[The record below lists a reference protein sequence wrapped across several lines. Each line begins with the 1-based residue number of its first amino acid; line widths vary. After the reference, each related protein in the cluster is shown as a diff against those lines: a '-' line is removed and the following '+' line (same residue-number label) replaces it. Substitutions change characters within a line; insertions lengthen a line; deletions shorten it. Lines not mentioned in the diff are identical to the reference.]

1 MVGIAQVVTCAWTHP
16 ALMSGLAGD
25 PIFRLT
31 LSDSAST
38 AETSPRG
45 DPQQEKTLALFDEL
59 RGPLRRYVLSLGV
72 VPDHT
77 EEMIQ
82 ETFLKLFEHLKAG
95 KLESNLRGWL
105 FRVAHN
111 LAIRDLR
118 RCRSQAVS
126 GDTIFELIAASLED
140 TAPDPERRLILSQ
153 REAMLLE
160 ALKDLSEVEQRCL
173 HLRAEGLLYREIA
186 DVLNLGVTT
195 VADSLRRAI
204 AALQRKLRG

>member
-1 MVGIAQVVTCAWTHP
+1 MVGIAQVITLAWTPP

-25 PIFRLT
+25 PIFKLT
-31 LSDSAST
+31 LTGSANP
-38 AETSPRG
+38 AEITPR
-45 DPQQEKTLALFDEL
+45 DPQQEKALALFDEL
-59 RGPLRRYVLSLGV
+59 RGPLQRYVLSLGV

-82 ETFLKLFEHLKAG
+82 ESFLKLFEHLKAG
-95 KLESNLRGWL
+95 KPETNLRGWL

-118 RCRSQAVS
+118 RFRSQVVS
-126 GDTIFELIAASLED
+126 GEALFDLIAASLED
-140 TAPDPERRLILSQ
+140 TAPDPERRLILNQ
-153 REAMLLE
+153 REARLLD
-160 ALKDLSEVEQRCL
+160 ALKELSEVEQRCL

-186 DVLNLGVTT
+186 GVLNLGVTT

-204 AALQRKLRG
+204 AALQRKLRE